1 MATASRYTGLID
13 KYRDRLPLP
22 ADVPAGVCAKGRRH

>member
-1 MATASRYTGLID
+1 MAPASLYTGLID

-22 ADVPAGVCAKGRRH
+22 ADVPAVSLCEGRRP